1 MKELI
6 NKNPYILCLLFSIL
20 GIGILYIDDTFIR
33 KKKQDI
39 THYIKIISIIC
50 ISIGVT
56 IYVLNNNN
64 NILKGGGLEDIT
76 DIVNEQIHT
85 GNPNF

>member
-1 MKELI
+1 MKDII
-6 NKNPYILCLLFSIL
+6 NKNPYILCLILSIV
-20 GIGILYIDDTFIR
+20 GVGILYIDDTFIK
-33 KKKQDI
+33 KKKQEML
-39 THYIKIISIIC
+39 HYIKIISIIF
-50 ISIGVT
+50 ITIGIT
-56 IYVLNNNN
+56 IYILNNN